1 PEVGIF
7 TQTHTQRPPV
17 PWDQISIGELVWM
30 KWKGGP
36 VVATARV
43 QGFRQVPE
51 CTPERLRATTTGY
64 RLYELLE
71 YWSSRPPVFFGM
83 TIYLA
88 DERWLD
94 KVFTPK
100 GRSRGE
106 SWIVVRTPEQ
116 ERLWLTDAPENA
128 HDVDPSGKSNRPGR
142 GSRTVPLTLRF
153 EVFRRDDFRCTYCG
167 RKPPEVVLHVDHV

>member
-1 PEVGIF
+1 
-7 TQTHTQRPPV
+7 
-17 PWDQISIGELVWM
+17 
-30 KWKGGP
+30 
-36 VVATARV
+36 V
-43 QGFRQVPE
+43 QGFREIPE
-51 CTPERLRATTTGY
+51 CTPEQLRATTTGF
-64 RLYELLE
+64 RLHELLE
-71 YWSSRPPVFFGM
+71 YWSSRPPAFFGM

-94 KVFTPK
+94 EVFIPE

-116 ERLWLTDAPENA
+116 AQVWLTAAPEDLNNA
-128 HDVDPSGKSNRPGR
+128 ESGGTTVRPGR

-167 RKPPEVVLHVDHV
+167 RKPPEVVLHVDHVNPWSLGGRTNINNLRTACSDCDLGKGARKLPAARLGRLGE